1 MEIGELPGSM
11 MPNGTTEK
19 AWKKVHAHD
28 NAWIV
33 EKPRKAPNMRNIRRG
48 ERQKPKSIRNKV
60 ASERKQGRMQADAIR
75 GGCQDRAS

>member
-33 EKPRKAPNMRNIRRG
+33 EKPRKAPNMRNIRGASDR
-48 ERQKPKSIRNKV
+48 RQNLF
-60 ASERKQGRMQADAIR
+60 ARK
-75 GGCQDRAS
+75 